1 MTVHLVDWRDLPA
14 LHRFRHQS
22 VYLDS
27 SLVLTRGT
35 MLMPG
40 ALLSPLAPATGV
52 FTAVS
57 SGENHQDPIVFGQV
71 IHLQGW
77 QFARLTFLTPDDA
90 LSSMTVAPLLEYLI
104 ALCGQRGALRMIAE
118 VDEQTLAF
126 EALHAV
132 NFVIYARQR
141 IWKFADKLPGMPGSG
156 VWKTAVSRDVIEIR
170 SLCNNLVPGLVQ
182 QMEPYS
188 AQQPHGLVYYQQG
201 ILLAYAELKYGHRG
215 VWVQLFIHPEAEAV
229 SERLVEL
236 FWMISS
242 RPTRPVYLCVRS
254 YQSWLEPILES
265 LGGQAGPRQA
275 VMARHLAVAQKA
287 MRPVAL
293 PARDAGQPEVTA
305 SIAQSEQR

>member
-14 LHRFRHQS
+14 LHRFRNQS

-40 ALLSPLAPATGV
+40 ALLSSLAPATGV

-57 SGENHQDPIVFGQV
+57 NGKNHEQSIVFGQV

-90 LSSMTVAPLLEYLI
+90 LSSETVSPLLEYLI
-104 ALCGQRGALRMIAE
+104 TLCGQRGALRMIAE
-118 VDEQTLAF
+118 VDDQTLAF
-126 EALHAV
+126 DALHAE

-141 IWKFADKLPGMPGSG
+141 IWKFAEQPLAIPGSNP
-156 VWKTAVSRDVIEIR
+156 WQTAVSQDVIEIR

-188 AQQPHGLVYYQQG
+188 AQNPRGLVYYQRG
-201 ILLAYAELKYGHRG
+201 TLLAYADLKYGHRG
-215 VWVQLFIHPEAEAV
+215 VWVQPFIHPAAEDV
-229 SERLVEL
+229 SEQLAQL
-236 FWMISS
+236 FWRISS
-242 RPTRPVYLCVRS
+242 RHTRPVYLCVRS

-265 LGGQAGPRQA
+265 LGGQEGPRQA
-275 VMARHLAVAQKA
+275 VIARHLAIAQKA
-287 MRPVAL
+287 ARPVAL
-293 PARDAGQPEVTA
+293 PAREAGQPEVTA
-305 SIAQSEQR
+305 PIAQSE